1 MIWGENP
8 LFAETPI
15 YKTLKKTLEISG
27 RKPGA
32 ENWTKVSTADKA
44 TMALKRWPEMT
55 RCQGNEVIFGLLS
68 HFWETFETWNKYVWY
83 MISIYHIYCG
93 LSIHLES
100 SWRPRFLFESVPFS
114 SDEDNA
120 IGIGRPL
127 DSKGPNGRYRGFVGD
142 EILPRYPQLG
152 ESLKIIPSNEKKTH
166 GCWGFVRD
174 DDTSQL
180 YGDY

>member
-93 LSIHLES
+93 LSIHLENS
-100 SWRPRFLFESVPFS
+100 NSPMFLVRIFSPFL
-114 SDEDNA
+114 SDEDNTNWYLFDHWTPRA
-120 IGIGRPL
+120 
-127 DSKGPNGRYRGFVGD
+127 PNGRFFGDFVGD
-142 EILPRYPQLG
+142 FHPPQVSPAG
-152 ESLKIIPSNEKKTH
+152 WVSQNYTEQWKK
-166 GCWGFVRD
+166 
-174 DDTSQL
+174 
-180 YGDY
+180 